1 MEQIN
6 LLAKE
11 LFCQIR
17 DKIRDKQIIFFGEI
31 HGTREIPMILT
42 EFFKIFSQE
51 EDFDLAV
58 EIPKNHQ
65 EKITNFLRLRQEEIL
80 NEISFF
86 QPQKNSDGRNSL
98 EYLHLIKALAEINR
112 QKQVPINVLCID
124 LSFEDKF
131 ESQNER
137 EEGMA
142 SNILDVWKK
151 EKKMFVILGN
161 IHASKKEFAFCEK
174 IIYPV
179 AYRLSTVP
187 PLTPNIFSVNLQ
199 PRTGEFFNFGIKK
212 VKEIPS
218 DRDLLFDET
227 FLLDEVSPCSFL
239 ENKLQPP

>member
-58 EIPKNHQ
+58 EIPKTYQ
-65 EKITNFLRLRQEEIL
+65 EKITDFLRLRKEEIL

-86 QPQKNSDGRNSL
+86 QHQKNSDGRNSL
-98 EYLHLIKALAEINR
+98 EYLQLIKALSEINR
-112 QKQVPINVLCID
+112 QKQVSINVLCID
-124 LSFEDKF
+124 LSVENKF

-142 SNILDVWKK
+142 NNILNLWKK
-151 EKKMFVILGN
+151 EKKLFVILGN
-161 IHASKKEFAFCEK
+161 IHASKKEFIFDEK
-174 IIYPV
+174 MIRPV
-179 AYRLSTVP
+179 AYYLSVVSH
-187 PLTPNIFSVNLQ
+187 LSSNIFSVNLQ
-199 PRTGEFFNFGIKK
+199 PRTGEFFNFGVKK
-212 VKEIPS
+212 VGEIPS
-218 DRDLLFDET
+218 DRGLLFDET
-227 FLLDEVSPCSFL
+227 FFLDKVSPCSFL
-239 ENKLQPP
+239 K